1 MRRAASSIALLIT
14 LAAPAALTPTEGAAQ
29 ERSTHELLRD
39 GAIAIEEGRFGPA
52 AAHFQEAVSIDPLLA
67 EAHFGAGLAALGQ
80 EERRAALRSLE
91 QAIEIAPT
99 MHEARYALGI
109 ARFVFGSP
117 RDAED
122 DLSAAARADRF
133 FLEARY
139 ALGVTAALRDDLPTA
154 LASLREAIRIAP
166 RHAPSHYQL
175 GAVLG
180 RSGDLPGAVLELSRG
195 LEADPRLLDVPSA
208 DRILFAHRQVEA
220 ENPRPGSI
228 AIPLP
233 VLRPMIHWEGRRGR
247 DERDGASI
255 PGWYLYYEMALQLE
269 DIGRPATAITLLER
283 ALDLKERSE
292 SLAIVADRLI
302 DYSPHFHLAKAYH
315 RLGNYRDAYLHLGVA
330 RNEGNASPQAV
341 RALGVL
347 IKKDRL
353 RPRILLQSLPA
364 HTTDRAV
371 RIRGVVIAEEA
382 AHRVEISGREAVV
395 RSATREEVETFLTD
409 SGQPL
414 PESVK
419 GSVLF
424 EVARFLLGEGPN
436 RITVRPY
443 FRTTARDGDI
453 LEVRI
458 VRLPES
464 EEPAEPQAEAANK
477 AKAAGK
483 RKR

>member
-1 MRRAASSIALLIT
+1 MRRAAAIPFLLALAT
-14 LAAPAALTPTEGAAQ
+14 LTALPAAASAVQ
-29 ERSTHELLRD
+29 EHSTHELLRD
-39 GAIAIEEGRFGPA
+39 GAIAIEEGRFTPA
-52 AAHFQEAVSIDPLLA
+52 AARFREAISIDPQLA
-67 EAHFGAGLAALGQ
+67 EAHFGAGLAALGL
-80 EERRAALRSLE
+80 EERRDALRSFKQALE
-91 QAIEIAPT
+91 IDPT

-109 ARFVFGSP
+109 ARFVFGDS

-122 DLSAAARADRF
+122 DLNAAARADRF

-139 ALGVTAALRDDLPTA
+139 ALGVIAALRDRLPEA

-166 RHAPSHYQL
+166 RHAPSHFQL

-180 RSGDLPGAVLELSRG
+180 RTGDLPGAVQELSRG
-195 LEADPRLLDVPSA
+195 LETDSRLLDAPPTDRLLFSHRRVP
-208 DRILFAHRQVEA
+208 A
-220 ENPRPGSI
+220 ETRRPGTI

-233 VLRPMIHWEGRRGR
+233 VLRPIISWDGRRRRG
-247 DERDGASI
+247 ERNGVPI
-255 PGWYLYYEMALQLE
+255 PGWFLYYKMALQLE
-269 DIGRPATAITLLER
+269 DAGRPATAITVLKR
-283 ALDLKERSE
+283 ALELKDRSE

-315 RLGNYRDAYLHLGVA
+315 RLGNYREAYLHLGVS
-330 RNEGNASPQAV
+330 RNEGNASPEAV

-353 RPRILLQSLPA
+353 RPRILLQPLPA
-364 HTTDRAV
+364 HTPDGSI

-382 AHRVEISGREAVV
+382 ARRVEISGREAVL
-395 RSATREEVETFLTD
+395 RSATRDEVEAFLTD

-424 EVARFLLGEGPN
+424 EIAQFLLGEGTN
-436 RITVRPY
+436 QITVRPY
-443 FRTTARDGDI
+443 FRNAARDGDI
-453 LEVRI
+453 LEIRV
-458 VRLPES
+458 VRLPAADPEGT
-464 EEPAEPQAEAANK
+464 AENS
-477 AKAAGK
+477 